1 MPFIP
6 HDAVE
11 TAAMLA
17 TVGVNSLDQLFD
29 EIPSGLQVKEVLL
42 PEGLSEMA
50 LRRELE
56 GRAASNRPMLCFAGG
71 GAYAHHI
78 PAIVWEIAARGEFY
92 SAYTPYQPEASQG
105 TLQVLYE
112 YQSFITRLTG
122 LEVSNASL
130 YDGASGLAEAC
141 LMALRIQ
148 GSDKAI
154 LVPENLLPSWRKVLD
169 TILGMQQIRLVSVPY
184 DVETGSLQL
193 SRIGEDVAR
202 TAAALIVPQINALGL
217 LESVD
222 ALTDWARE
230 RGLLTIAVVNPLA
243 LALLKAPGDW
253 GASGADIAVGEGQ
266 PMGIPLTGGGP
277 YFGFL
282 ACRKAHVRQL
292 PGRLVAKTVDAQ
304 GRDGYCLTLQ
314 AREQHIRRGKA
325 TSNICTNQGLMVTA
339 ATIHMATLGS
349 HGLQET
355 ACICHVRAT
364 QLRTLL
370 AALPNVQ
377 FPYAGAYFH
386 EWVLRLPVSAT
397 GIRDALLEHGLLAGI
412 PLSDWGMGESG
423 DLLVCTTE
431 LLEESDLLAYRDA
444 LQMVLEA
451 L

>member
-1 MPFIP
+1 MPYIP
-6 HDAVE
+6 HDGLE
-11 TAAMLA
+11 TAVMLA
-17 TVGVNSLDQLFD
+17 AVGVDSLDQLFD
-29 EIPSGLQVKEVLL
+29 EIPPALQVHDMVL

-50 LRRELE
+50 LQRELE
-56 GRAASNRPMLCFAGG
+56 ERALSNAPLRCFAGG

-78 PAIVWEIAARGEFY
+78 PAIVWEITGRGEFY

-105 TLQVLYE
+105 TLQVIYE
-112 YQSFITRLTG
+112 YQGVITRLTG

-148 GSDKAI
+148 GSDKSI
-154 LVPENLLPSWRKVLD
+154 LVPENLLPGWRRVLD
-169 TILGMQQIRLVSVPY
+169 SVLGLQNIRLVSMPY
-184 DVETGSLQL
+184 DRATGTLIL
-193 SRIGEDVAR
+193 PADAGD
-202 TAAALIVPQINALGL
+202 AAALIIPQSNALGL

-222 ALTDWARE
+222 ALTDWAHAHS
-230 RGLLTIAVVNPLA
+230 LLAVAVVNPLA

-253 GASGADIAVGEGQ
+253 GTQGADMAVGEGQ
-266 PMGIPLTGGGP
+266 PLGIPLSGGGP

-292 PGRLVAKTVDAQ
+292 PGRLVAKTVDGQ
-304 GRDGYCLTLQ
+304 GREGFCLTLQ

-339 ATIHMATLGS
+339 ATIHMATLGG
-349 HGLQET
+349 HGLQQT
-355 ACICHVRAT
+355 AVLCHGRAVR
-364 QLRTLL
+364 LRELL
-370 AALPNVQ
+370 TGVPGVSLP
-377 FPYAGAYFH
+377 YGGAFFH
-386 EWVLRLPVSAT
+386 EFVVRLPHAAVAV
-397 GIRDALLEHGLLAGI
+397 RDALLGHGLLAGL

-431 LLEESDLLAYRDA
+431 LLEEADLLAYRDA
-444 LQMVLEA
+444 LTAVLET

>member
-1 MPFIP
+1 MPYIP
-6 HDAVE
+6 HDAEE

-17 TVGVNSLDQLFD
+17 AVGVSSLDALFD
-29 EIPSGLQVKEVLL
+29 EIPSSLQVHDMAL
-42 PEGLSEMA
+42 PEGLSERV

-56 GRAASNRPMLCFAGG
+56 GRAQSNTPLLCFAGG

-148 GSDKAI
+148 GSEKSI

-169 TILGMQQIRLVSVPY
+169 TVLGMQQIRLIPVPY
-184 DVETGSLQL
+184 DARTGLLQL
-193 SRIGEDVAR
+193 PAEAGD
-202 TAAALIVPQINALGL
+202 AAALIVPQINAFGL
-217 LESVD
+217 LETVD
-222 ALTDWARE
+222 SLTDWAHAH
-230 RGLLTIAVVNPLA
+230 GLLSIAVVNPLA
-243 LALLKAPGDW
+243 LAMLKAPGDW
-253 GASGADIAVGEGQ
+253 GEQGADIAVGEGQ

-282 ACRKAHVRQL
+282 ACRKAYVRQL
-292 PGRLVAKTVDAQ
+292 PGRLVAKTLDAR
-304 GRDGYCLTLQ
+304 GREGYCLTLQ

-355 ACICHVRAT
+355 AHICHTRAQ
-364 QLRTLL
+364 QLRECLQE
-370 AALPNVQ
+370 LPGVS
-377 FPYAGAYFH
+377 FPHAGPFFH
-386 EWVLRLPVSAT
+386 EWVLRLPISAVKV
-397 GIRDALLEHGLLAGI
+397 RDALLGHGLLAGI
-412 PLSDWGMGESG
+412 PLQEWHMGEAG

-431 LLEESDLLAYRDA
+431 LLEESDLLTYRDA
-444 LQMVLEA
+444 LRSVLEA
-451 L
+451 Q

>member
-1 MPFIP
+1 MPYIP
-6 HDAVE
+6 HDAEE

-17 TVGVNSLDQLFD
+17 AVGVNSLDALFD
-29 EIPSGLQVKEVLL
+29 EIPSSLQVHDMVL

-50 LRRELE
+50 LGRELE
-56 GRAASNRPMLCFAGG
+56 GRARANAPLLCFAGG

-148 GSDKAI
+148 GSEKSI
-154 LVPENLLPSWRKVLD
+154 LVPENLLPGWRSVLD
-169 TILGMQQIRLVSVPY
+169 TVLGMQNILLQSVPY
-184 DVETGSLQL
+184 DPISGTLQIPGDA
-193 SRIGEDVAR
+193 SD
-202 TAAALIVPQINALGL
+202 AAALIVPQINAFGM
-217 LESVD
+217 LEPVD
-222 ALTDWARE
+222 KLTDWAHA

-243 LALLKAPGDW
+243 LAMLKAPGDW
-253 GASGADIAVGEGQ
+253 GGKGADMAVGEGQ

-304 GRDGYCLTLQ
+304 GRTGYCLTLQ
-314 AREQHIRRGKA
+314 AREQHIRRGRA

-349 HGLQET
+349 HGLQEI
-355 ACICHVRAT
+355 ASLCHTRAR
-364 QLRTLL
+364 QLRELL
-370 AALPNVQ
+370 AALPGVS
-377 FPYAGAYFH
+377 FPYAGAFFH
-386 EWVLRLPVSAT
+386 EWVVRLPLPAT
-397 GIRDALLEHGLLAGI
+397 VVRDALLGHGLLAGI
-412 PLSDWGMGESG
+412 PLREWEMGEPG

-431 LLEESDLLAYRDA
+431 LLEEADLLTYRDA
-444 LQMVLEA
+444 LKSVLEA
-451 L
+451 Q